1 MDDNLNNE
9 VNRRKFPRAA
19 FPCKIIMES
28 PIRLLVS
35 HTENL
40 SEGGIR
46 VILEE
51 KLNAFANVGM
61 EMFLE
66 KDRPIKCK
74 GRVMWVMEKINPL
87 DHKATLYDTGIQF
100 TNINQADKDY
110 ISKLVNVIVS
120 GLSGGG
126 AAK

>member
-1 MDDNLNNE
+1 MDENLSNNQD
-9 VNRRKFPRAA
+9 RRKFPRAA
-19 FPCKIIMES
+19 FPCKIMLDS

-51 KLNAFANVGM
+51 KLNSFANVGM
-61 EMFLE
+61 EIHLE
-66 KDRPIKCK
+66 KSRPIKCK

-87 DHKATLYDTGIQF
+87 EKQATLYDTGIQF
-100 TNINQADKDY
+100 TNIAQADKDY
-110 ISKLVNVIVS
+110 ISKLVNTINA
-120 GLSGGG
+120 GG
-126 AAK
+126 AAGK